1 MPSLDSLPAETLLII
16 ARILGAAYLR
26 GRVDHILL
34 FRSWYSVTQSVA
46 WEDVALSLSALTG
59 FLQAP
64 PDMQSFIR
72 SRVKH
77 LSISGS
83 YSIPNEH
90 HHLASSQSVSDL
102 AHTEMQKRARRR
114 TQQHVRST
122 ELCSAL
128 AIFSTGLAQMRKLR
142 TFRLALSCDSE
153 TYATIAADDTWTA
166 ALKSVVAALPPSLES
181 LTIDKLG
188 PTTRY
193 TAAGERDA
201 HAICQALH
209 ARNALPALRH
219 LRLRAHC
226 VCPELFDVAR
236 IGVHPVLETVV
247 VGLTA
252 GDPDVDIVHH
262 SRCCADPQRQSQWLY
277 ADMVDAARCAVS
289 ACFPSIRT
297 LRIVRYD
304 VQALKF
310 SSNDVVSGEII
321 DLPEGVRWDDI
332 EWGGEGVAAAE
343 EARGSHDHVYL
354 GDDVVEEEVGNVA
367 ATVREMFGV
376 ELMPE
381 MTLTI
386 NINTAV

>member
-16 ARILGAAYLR
+16 ARILGGAYLR

-46 WEDVALSLSALTG
+46 WEDVALSLSTLTG

-64 PDMQSFIR
+64 PDVQSFIR

-83 YSIPNEH
+83 YSIPNEL
-90 HHLASSQSVSDL
+90 HHLASRQSVSDP
-102 AHTEMQKRARRR
+102 AHTEAQKRARWR
-114 TQQHVRST
+114 TQQHARST
-122 ELCSAL
+122 ELSSAL
-128 AIFSTGLAQMRKLR
+128 AAFSTGLAQMRKLR
-142 TFRLALSCDSE
+142 TFRLALSCDAE
-153 TYATIAADDTWTA
+153 TYASVAADDTWTA

-181 LTIDKLG
+181 LTMDKLG

-193 TAAGERDA
+193 ATAGESDA
-201 HAICQALH
+201 HAVCQALH

-219 LRLRAHC
+219 LRLRVHC
-226 VCPELFDVAR
+226 VCPELFDVVR

-247 VGLTA
+247 VSLTA

-262 SRCCADPQRQSQWLY
+262 ARCCTDPQRQSQWLY

-310 SSNDVVSGEII
+310 SSDDIVSGEIV
-321 DLPEGVRWDDI
+321 DLPEGVSWDDVD
-332 EWGGEGVAAAE
+332 GGDERVAAAD
-343 EARGSHDHVYL
+343 EAIGSGDHVYL
-354 GDDVVEEEVGNVA
+354 GDDVVEEEVGHVA
-367 ATVREMFGV
+367 ATVQAMVGV